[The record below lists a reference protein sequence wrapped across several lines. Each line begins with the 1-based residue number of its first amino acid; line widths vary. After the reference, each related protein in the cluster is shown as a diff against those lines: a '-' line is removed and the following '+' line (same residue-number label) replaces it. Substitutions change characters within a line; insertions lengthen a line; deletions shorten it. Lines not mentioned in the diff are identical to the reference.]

1 MSKREAI
8 IRYSLIIN
16 KLRKYPS
23 SFKDISDYLE
33 FESELQSYNLNVSKR
48 TFHRDLEDIRSIYNI
63 EIQYDYSKRVYF
75 IDFEDQQEVNE
86 RLLEAFDTFNALNI
100 ADKNSQHIHFEKRKP
115 QGTENLYGLL
125 HSIKNSLCIK
135 FVYKKYWDKELSIR
149 NCEPYALKEFKNR
162 WYVVAKDQNDG
173 IIKSFALDRL
183 CSLEI
188 TNKKF
193 KVPENFNIND
203 YFKYTFGII
212 GANGKEPEEI
222 VLSFTAFQGKYIKS
236 LPLHETQEI
245 LLDNKEKL
253 DIKLKLVITYDLIM
267 EILSFGENVV
277 VIKPD
282 HLVNDLKEI
291 YEKCLKL
298 Y

>member
-8 IRYSLIIN
+8 IRYGLIIN
-16 KLRKYPS
+16 RLRKHS
-23 SFKDISDYLE
+23 ASFKDISENLE

-48 TFHRDLEDIRSIYNI
+48 TFHRDLEDIRSIYNLD
-63 EIQYDYSKRVYF
+63 IQYDYSRRVYF
-75 IDFEDQQEVNE
+75 INFEDQHEISE
-86 RLLEAFDTFNALNI
+86 RFLEAFDTFNALNI
-100 ADKNSQHIHFEKRKP
+100 TDKNSQYIHFEKRKP
-115 QGTENLYGLL
+115 QGTENLYGLV
-125 HSIKNSLCIK
+125 HSIKNSTRIE
-135 FVYKKYWDKELSIR
+135 FVYHKYWDQEASKR
-149 NCEPYALKEFKNR
+149 KCEPYALKEFKNR
-162 WYVVAKDQNDG
+162 WYVVAKDQHDD

-188 TNKKF
+188 TNRQF
-193 KVPENFNIND
+193 EIPENFNIND
-203 YFKYTFGII
+203 YYKYTFGII

-245 LLDNKEKL
+245 LTDNNKEL
-253 DIKLKLVITYDLIM
+253 VIKLKLVVTYDLIM